1 MAHRFV
7 VLVALSLA
15 AVEAAHAGDPIRSG
29 GNFGLGL
36 GGGLA
41 VSGLSGKYWLAEAH
55 ALQGVVG
62 AWGLGRAGGS
72 SLGVGLDYL
81 IEMPTITDTEPV
93 EIGWN
98 LGVGGTLGVGGNG
111 LAWAGASGVAGLEF
125 NFHPVPIDLVL
136 EYRPGVVVVPAFG
149 AYLVNFSGHIRYY
162 F

>member
-72 SLGVGLDYL
+72 SLGVGLDL
-81 IEMPTITDTEPV
+81 V
-93 EIGWN
+93 G
-98 LGVGGTLGVGGNG
+98 LGAACEAYAEGFEAEHG
-111 LAWAGASGVAGLEF
+111 L
-125 NFHPVPIDLVL
+125 
-136 EYRPGVVVVPAFG
+136 FG
-149 AYLVNFSGHIRYY
+149 EAVDPPLSD
-162 F
+162 

>member
-1 MAHRFV
+1 MNWSAL
-7 VLVALSLA
+7 VLALVGIGA
-15 AVEAAHAGDPIRSG
+15 ARPALAGDPIRSG

-41 VSGLSGKYWLAEAH
+41 VSGLSGKYWLADAH
-55 ALQGVVG
+55 ALQGIVG

-98 LGVGGTLGVGGNG
+98 LGLGGTVGVGGGG
-111 LAWAGASGVAGLEF
+111 LGWVGASGVAGLEF

-149 AYLVNFSGHIRYY
+149 AALVNFSGHIRYY